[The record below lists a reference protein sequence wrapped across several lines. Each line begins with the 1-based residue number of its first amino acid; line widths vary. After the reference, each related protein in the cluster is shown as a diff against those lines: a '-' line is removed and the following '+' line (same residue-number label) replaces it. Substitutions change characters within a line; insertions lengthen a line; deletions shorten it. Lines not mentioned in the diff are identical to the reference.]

1 MSYSLKINL
10 GKNDIYCN
18 KLKKYMNI
26 FEDRINVENVYLNGW
41 FLCKWLIE
49 IDNILNKENL
59 FNF

>member
-18 KLKKYMNI
+18 KLKKYINI

-41 FLCKWLIE
+41 FNVNDYLK
-49 IDNILNKENL
+49 
-59 FNF
+59 